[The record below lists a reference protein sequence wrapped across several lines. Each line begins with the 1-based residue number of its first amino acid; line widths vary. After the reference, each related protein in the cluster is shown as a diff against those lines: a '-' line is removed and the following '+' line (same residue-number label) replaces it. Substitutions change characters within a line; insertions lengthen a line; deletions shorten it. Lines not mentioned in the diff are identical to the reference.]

1 MALIKTNRRELMDA
15 NKITLMDTNDSE
27 LAPIN
32 SIAVR

>member
-1 MALIKTNRRELMDA
+1 MDA